1 MLQTKV
7 ASRQHGSHIDQLQAQ
22 GGQPRDGTV
31 LSELIQSS
39 SSFFLSISSH
49 MWYNATEWA
58 LSKYVC
64 MHPDVYHPD
73 NISLSLLSFLDRG
86 DQPRP
91 GVYVRAMAEYL
102 KLLPDSTD
110 FGGEMEGEHE
120 WVLGEAYRVRTEEEK
135 AAQRRCRREAM
146 MLLEYYRAYV
156 MARLDP
162 TSKQKY
168 SLKVGRRRGSTAN
181 TFNDADTHSGDLFS
195 QYRYHINNCLNDL
208 FSPDFSSGCFNMAA
222 KTFSLRAQD
231 RGLDARQPSELEDA
245 VKHRK
250 VYECVL
256 VMSEQFSGFEKDM
269 YQLII
274 LQRAVDAL
282 DKDQLLD
289 SRRKVEL
296 RDLLYERIF
305 NACKPDSEGGIQRM
319 YEACGEMSQ
328 GADARGPG
336 LKTKCIKI
344 FMEKV
349 IGT

>member
-1 MLQTKV
+1 
-7 ASRQHGSHIDQLQAQ
+7 
-22 GGQPRDGTV
+22 
-31 LSELIQSS
+31 
-39 SSFFLSISSH
+39 
-49 MWYNATEWA
+49 
-58 LSKYVC
+58 
-64 MHPDVYHPD
+64 MHPDVYHPE

-86 DQPRP
+86 DQARP
-91 GVYVRAMAEYL
+91 GVYIRAMAEYL

-110 FGGEMEGEHE
+110 FGDEMEGEHE
-120 WVLGEAYRVRTEEEK
+120 EVLSKTCRVITEDEK
-135 AAQRRCRREAM
+135 VAQRRCRHEAM

-162 TSKQKY
+162 TSK
-168 SLKVGRRRGSTAN
+168 VGRRRGSTAN
-181 TFNDADTHSGDLFS
+181 TFNDADNHSGDLFS

-208 FSPDFSSGCFNMAA
+208 FSPDFSSGCFNMPA

-231 RGLDARQPSELEDA
+231 RGLDTRQPSELEDA

-250 VYECVL
+250 IYECVL
-256 VMSEQFSGFEKDM
+256 VMSDQFSGFDRDM

-336 LKTKCIKI
+336 LKAKCIKV